1 MKISEEKDMA
11 CEASS
16 SASLFKSKN
25 ENRENTRKDQ
35 ERGHS
40 LIGKT
45 SILHIVN
52 LGSTPTVSNVKLS
65 VSLFRMYSFSYT
77 LMHSLLCKYKY
88 TT

>member
-1 MKISEEKDMA
+1 MACEACEA

-25 ENRENTRKDQ
+25 RGNTRKYQ

-45 SILHIVN
+45 SILHIAN

-77 LMHSLLCKYKY
+77 LMHSLLCKDKY